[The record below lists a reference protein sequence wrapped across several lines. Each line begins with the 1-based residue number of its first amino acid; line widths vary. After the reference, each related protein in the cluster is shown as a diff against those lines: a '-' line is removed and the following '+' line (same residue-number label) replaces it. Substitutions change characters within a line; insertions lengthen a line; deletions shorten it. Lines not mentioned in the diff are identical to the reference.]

1 MNKRKDD
8 FYDQYKY
15 LKSDC
20 EKNGWEK
27 FKDGCKKAWEW
38 CKEHWK
44 AIVTVV
50 LVIAAIVVIVVCPA
64 AAGAL
69 LVAIAKA
76 FSWCQYR
83 RTDRRNN
90 QCSNGW

>member
-15 LKSDC
+15 LKPDC

-27 FKDGCKKAWEW
+27 FKDGVKKAGEW

-44 AIVTVV
+44 IIVTVV
-50 LVIAAIVVIVVCPA
+50 LVIAAIA
-64 AAGAL
+64 AVLAASGFRF
-69 LVAIAKA
+69 IK
-76 FSWCQYR
+76 R
-83 RTDRRNN
+83 KKN
-90 QCSNGW
+90 